1 MLGFDTSCE
10 LYSGDALFSQSYT
23 ELSEGGK
30 RDNYVL
36 LNGYLFHDLQ
46 LYVPIFSLR
55 EHIIHELYCMGH
67 FRQDKTLAL
76 VSINFYWPKL
86 PG

>member
-1 MLGFDTSCE
+1 
-10 LYSGDALFSQSYT
+10 
-23 ELSEGGK
+23 
-30 RDNYVL
+30 VL

-46 LYVPIFSLR
+46 LYVPVFSLR
-55 EHIIHELYCMGH
+55 EHIIHELYCKGH

-76 VSINFYWPKL
+76 VSINYYWPKL